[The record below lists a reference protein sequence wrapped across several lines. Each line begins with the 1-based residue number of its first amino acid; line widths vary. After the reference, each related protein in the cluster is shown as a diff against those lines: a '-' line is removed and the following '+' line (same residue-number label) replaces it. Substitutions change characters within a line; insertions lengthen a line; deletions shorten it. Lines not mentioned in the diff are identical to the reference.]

1 MDRLGPSFFAW
12 LKIFDLILRFY
23 FGMDLI
29 ILTQIT
35 KKNKSCVDFY
45 FVAKKTN
52 QVLFLPWKSKSSVI
66 LLVWMKSKDWSNFI
80 SDLFSYE
87 FYFIITVV
95 VYVIFFCWHQTLAL
109 KELWL
114 FLFCWCFEKKL
125 VGVLLLHILA
135 LLRIA
140 YLGSIILTY
149 VVTTFF

>member
-1 MDRLGPSFFAW
+1 MSLFFLPEVFFIFCKTNQKSLFCLSSENVVFEGPIKNHYFQWFFHSKINGPIGSLYFTW

-66 LLVWMKSKDWSNFI
+66 LLVWMKSNIETILLVICSVMNF
-80 SDLFSYE
+80 
-87 FYFIITVV
+87 
-95 VYVIFFCWHQTLAL
+95 TLS
-109 KELWL
+109 
-114 FLFCWCFEKKL
+114 
-125 VGVLLLHILA
+125 LL
-135 LLRIA
+135 
-140 YLGSIILTY
+140 
-149 VVTTFF
+149 